1 MSRRIGI
8 TELLIALNLALL
20 GALAVAWLAP
30 GPLARWRT
38 WQAPAPQPLS
48 LADVDAALLVANPA
62 AAAAYPAVLARPLM
76 EPARRPQA
84 AASGPLA
91 AASEPP
97 PASTLD
103 KLTLQGIVAGP
114 TLNGVLVN
122 EDGKSRFVRRGE
134 RVGDWTLERL
144 SGREAVF
151 ARAEERR
158 RIELPVAHGG
168 PADAAAP
175 LPVPARAPA
184 AARPVPPPANV
195 AAPPTP
201 ARAAPPAAATA
212 ADAPDGRPRAA
223 FGGSADPRPRASAP
237 R

>member
-1 MSRRIGI
+1 MTASLPSVSGDDTTVLTVEDLDVFYGHMQALHAVSLRVHQNETVALIG
-8 TELLIALNLALL
+8 AN
-20 GALAVAWLAP
+20 GA
-30 GPLARWRT
+30 GK
-38 WQAPAPQPLS
+38 
-48 LADVDAALLVANPA
+48 
-62 AAAAYPAVLARPLM
+62 
-76 EPARRPQA
+76 
-84 AASGPLA
+84 
-91 AASEPP
+91 
-97 PASTLD
+97 STLLSTLAGA
-103 KLTLQGIVAGP
+103 KLP
-114 TLNGVLVN
+114 
-122 EDGKSRFVRRGE
+122 RRGTVRWE
-134 RVGDWTLERL
+134 GNDVTHVPDHRRVRMGISLTPEGRRLFTSLTVEENLQVGSRAKRPGDWTLERL

-151 ARAEERR
+151 ARADERR

-212 ADAPDGRPRAA
+212 ADTPDGRPRAA